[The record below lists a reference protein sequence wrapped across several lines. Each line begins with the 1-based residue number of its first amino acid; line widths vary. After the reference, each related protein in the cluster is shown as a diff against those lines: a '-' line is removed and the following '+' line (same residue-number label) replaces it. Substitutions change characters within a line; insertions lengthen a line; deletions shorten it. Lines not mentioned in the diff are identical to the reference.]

1 MTDSP
6 SLSTSKNPFFLSS
19 KAHLFLNCEG
29 TADTFCNNSV
39 ASESTKTEVAVSGV
53 TNCLGLP
60 KIEEFLRK
68 LALPSAKTGNILASL
83 EGDAQRICDR
93 KEMYTLPC

>member
-1 MTDSP
+1 M
-6 SLSTSKNPFFLSS
+6 
-19 KAHLFLNCEG
+19 
-29 TADTFCNNSV
+29 
-39 ASESTKTEVAVSGV
+39 SGV

-68 LALPSAKTGNILASL
+68 RALPSAKTGNILASL

-93 KEMYTLPC
+93 KEMYTLPCWYTHMHTHTEFIDLNLIY